1 MIKRFFKPL
10 YLCVFIAIIFFG
22 LLIISPQKCKD
33 GTAYGIMLSGS
44 VIIPSFFPFTVC
56 VLFILRTGILD
67 RIPLSDKF
75 SVMVMSF
82 IGGYPLGAKTVSE
95 MYRQNKITER
105 DAGLML
111 CYCVNAGP
119 SFIISAV
126 GAGMLNSK
134 TIGYILLASHI
145 TASLI
150 TALII
155 KLFFGKNKKNKIN
168 KNDDLPNLSDVFVTS
183 VADGA
188 SAVFSICTFVI
199 LFCAINSYILSFA
212 QKFQPIKYLIYITE
226 VTTAS
231 AYTKNIYLIS
241 FMLSFAG
248 LCIWCQVFSC
258 FANTNVK
265 MLPFIISRFFNG
277 LISSVIVYVII
288 KITNVSLP
296 TISNSL
302 NFTKKISFSGVE
314 LSVALFCMILLLM
327 ISLSRKKYSGK
338 LLDDMV

>member
-1 MIKRFFKPL
+1 MLKRFFKPL
-10 YLCVFIAIIFFG
+10 YLCVFIAIVFLS
-22 LLIISPQKCKD
+22 LLIVSPQKCKD

-44 VIIPSFFPFTVC
+44 VIIPSFLPFTVC

-67 RIPLSDKF
+67 KTRLNDKF
-75 SVMVMSF
+75 AVMIMSF
-82 IGGYPLGAKTVSE
+82 IGGYPLGAKTVNE
-95 MYRQNKITER
+95 MYRQNRINEK

-134 TIGYILLASHI
+134 EVGYILLISHI

-150 TALII
+150 TAFII
-155 KLFFGKNKKNKIN
+155 KIFFGTKEKNKKDRSNS
-168 KNDDLPNLSDVFVTS
+168 LPVLSDIFVSS

-188 SAVFSICTFVI
+188 SAVFSICTFVV

-212 QKFQPIKYLIYITE
+212 QKFHPIKYLVFVTE
-226 VTTAS
+226 VTTAT

-241 FMLSFAG
+241 FLLCFGG

-258 FANTNVK
+258 FANTKVK

-277 LISSVIVYVII
+277 LLSCVIVYII
-288 KITNVSLP
+288 VKITNVSLP
-296 TISNSL
+296 TISNSF
-302 NFTKKISFSGVE
+302 NFSKKLSFSSLE
-314 LSVALFCMILLLM
+314 LSVALFSMILLFI
-327 ISLSRKKYSGK
+327 ISLGRKKYSGK
-338 LLDDMV
+338 LLDDIV